1 MEPRVLAAAPRSATD
16 RLIWFNMARNKD
28 ENEPKMSRTRRAA
41 GFFARRGRVDKAF
54 EASRL
59 GADFIGD
66 LADRVRPRALDT
78 KGLTGRYEDG
88 GIARFQEMA
97 RSMSK
102 SQLQRQYE
110 GWRMQRSCFQYA
122 GLVAVLAIPVGL
134 IFFAIGRIFVIGLA
148 ALFLF
153 SMFRAV
159 RADFFAWI
167 IEQGRFGGFYDY
179 MTSCLPRKMQIIVP
193 NRKRDR

>member
-1 MEPRVLAAAPRSATD
+1 MTRDKESD
-16 RLIWFNMARNKD
+16 
-28 ENEPKMSRTRRAA
+28 EPKESRTRRAA

-54 EASRL
+54 EASKL
-59 GADFIGD
+59 GADFLGD
-66 LADRVRPRALDT
+66 LADRVRPRALDS
-78 KGLTGRYEDG
+78 KGLIGRYDDG
-88 GIARFQEMA
+88 GIERFQEMA
-97 RSMSK
+97 QSMSEN
-102 SQLQRQYE
+102 QLQRQYE
-110 GWRMQRSCFQYA
+110 GWRTQRSCFQYA

-134 IFFAIGRIFVIGLA
+134 IFFDISRVFVIGLV

-179 MTSCLPRKMQIIVP
+179 MTSRLPRNMQIIIP
-193 NRKRDR
+193 SRNRDQERDE

>member
-1 MEPRVLAAAPRSATD
+1 
-16 RLIWFNMARNKD
+16 MARDNKD
-28 ENEPKMSRTRRAA
+28 EPKKGRTRRAA

-54 EASRL
+54 EASKL

-66 LADRVRPRALDT
+66 LADRVRPKALDPR
-78 KGLTGRYEDG
+78 GLTGRYDDG
-88 GIARFQEMA
+88 GIKRFQEMA
-97 RSMSK
+97 QSMSEVE
-102 SQLQRQYE
+102 LDRQYE
-110 GWRMQRSCFQYA
+110 GWRMQRACFQYA
-122 GLVAVLAIPVGL
+122 GLLAVLAIPVGL
-134 IFFAIGRIFVIGLA
+134 IFLGISRIFVISLV

-179 MTSCLPRKMQIIVP
+179 MTSRLPRNMQIIIP
-193 NRKRDR
+193 SRKRDQIQNRKQGR

>member
-1 MEPRVLAAAPRSATD
+1 
-16 RLIWFNMARNKD
+16 MARESN
-28 ENEPKMSRTRRAA
+28 NEPKKGRTRRAA

-54 EASRL
+54 EASKL

-66 LADRVRPRALDT
+66 LADRVRPRALDS
-78 KGLTGRYEDG
+78 KGLIGRYDDG

-97 RSMSK
+97 QSMSEVE
-102 SQLQRQYE
+102 LDRQYE
-110 GWRMQRSCFQYA
+110 GWRMQRACFQYA
-122 GLVAVLAIPVGL
+122 GLLAVLAIPVGL
-134 IFFAIGRIFVIGLA
+134 IFLGISRIFVISLV

-159 RADFFAWI
+159 RADFFTWI

-179 MTSCLPRKMQIIVP
+179 LTSRLPRNMQIIIP
-193 NRKRDR
+193 NRNRDQMQNRKQDR

>member
-1 MEPRVLAAAPRSATD
+1 MARDKGNQSEPR
-16 RLIWFNMARNKD
+16 K
-28 ENEPKMSRTRRAA
+28 SRARRAA

-59 GADFIGD
+59 GADLLGD
-66 LADRVRPRALDT
+66 LAVRVRPKALDT

-97 RSMSK
+97 HAMSETE
-102 SQLQRQYE
+102 LTRQYE
-110 GWRMQRSCFQYA
+110 GWRMQRACFQYA
-122 GLVAVLAIPVGL
+122 SLVAALAIPVGL
-134 IFFAIGRIFVIGLA
+134 VFFGLTRIFVIGLL

-153 SMFRAV
+153 SMFRAI

-167 IEQGRFGGFYDY
+167 IEQGRFGGFFDY
-179 MTSCLPRKMQIIVP
+179 LTTRLPRNMQIIVP
-193 NRKRDR
+193 KKHREQRSKPRERNR

>member
-1 MEPRVLAAAPRSATD
+1 
-16 RLIWFNMARNKD
+16 MARDD
-28 ENEPKMSRTRRAA
+28 EDEPKKSRTRRVA

-59 GADFIGD
+59 GADFISD
-66 LADRVRPRALDT
+66 LADRVRPKALDP

-88 GIARFQEMA
+88 GIKRFQELA
-97 RSMSK
+97 ASMSETE
-102 SQLQRQYE
+102 LDRQYE
-110 GWRMQRSCFQYA
+110 GWRMQRACFQYA

-134 IFFAIGRIFVIGLA
+134 IFFGTSRIFVIGLI

-153 SMFRAV
+153 AMFRAV

-179 MTSCLPRKMQIIVP
+179 LTSRLPRNMQIIMP
-193 NRKRDR
+193 NRTRDRERDR

>member
-1 MEPRVLAAAPRSATD
+1 
-16 RLIWFNMARNKD
+16 MARDKN
-28 ENEPKMSRTRRAA
+28 NGPKKGRAQRAA

-54 EASRL
+54 EASKH

-66 LADRVRPRALDT
+66 LTDRVRPKALDP

-88 GIARFQEMA
+88 GIKRFQEMA
-97 RSMSK
+97 QSMSETE
-102 SQLQRQYE
+102 LDRQYD
-110 GWRMQRSCFQYA
+110 GWRTQRSCFQYA
-122 GLVAVLAIPVGL
+122 GLFAALAIPVGL
-134 IFFAIGRIFVIGLA
+134 IFLGISRIFVISLV

-167 IEQGRFGGFYDY
+167 LEQGRFGGFYDY
-179 MTSCLPRKMQIIVP
+179 MTSRLPRNMQIIIP
-193 NRKRDR
+193 NRKRDQ

>member
-1 MEPRVLAAAPRSATD
+1 
-16 RLIWFNMARNKD
+16 MARDDQN
-28 ENEPKMSRTRRAA
+28 EEPKKGRARRAA

-54 EASRL
+54 EASKL

-66 LADRVRPRALDT
+66 LADRVRPKALDP
-78 KGLTGRYEDG
+78 KGLTGRYDDG
-88 GIARFQEMA
+88 GIQRFQDMA
-97 RSMSK
+97 QSLSETE
-102 SQLQRQYE
+102 LDRQYE
-110 GWRMQRSCFQYA
+110 GWRTQRACFQYA
-122 GLVAVLAIPVGL
+122 GLLAMLAIPVGL
-134 IFFAIGRIFVIGLA
+134 IFLGISRIFVISLV

-179 MTSCLPRKMQIIVP
+179 MTSRLPRNMQIIVP
-193 NRKRDR
+193 KRIRNEERDR